1 MSKRI
6 PKKMIGRRLSITW
19 VDPTGG
25 IGAELN
31 EMDLAECV
39 SEGKLVKL
47 DKKKLV
53 LQSSIYTGTQCGDFT
68 CLAVSL
74 ITDWREI

>member
-1 MSKRI
+1 M
-6 PKKMIGRRLSITW
+6 
-19 VDPTGG
+19 DATGA

-39 SEGKLVKL
+39 SEGKVVKL

-53 LQSSIYTGTQCGDFT
+53 LQSSIYTGTDCGDFT
-68 CLAVSL
+68 CVPAALV
-74 ITDWREI
+74 TDWREI